1 MTDSEPVV
9 LIVDDEEDV
18 ADSYAAIAAR
28 RYEVRTAYSGREAL
42 SKLDESVDV
51 VLLDRRMPGLLGEDV
66 LAETRDRNLDCRV
79 AMVTAI
85 DPDIDIIDME
95 FDDYVVKPVS
105 REELLDTIERMLRV
119 AEYERALREYYR
131 VTRKYVALSSAGA
144 DMNDPDI
151 TELAK
156 RRERLGEKLERTAEQ
171 FADIDFHALFRDLE
185 EDERAINEATGDGD
199 SGTDDPGLGSDPD
212 GGDE

>member
-42 SKLDESVDV
+42 SKLDESVNV

-66 LAETRDRNLDCRV
+66 LAEARDRNLDCRV
-79 AMVTAI
+79 AIVTAI

-105 REELLDTIERMLRV
+105 REEVLDTVDRLRRV
-119 AEYERALREYYR
+119 TEYERTLREYYR
-131 VTRKYVALSSAGA
+131 VTRKYVTLADAGG
-144 DMNDPDI
+144 NGEFETDPEFVEL
-151 TELAK
+151 TE
-156 RRERLGEKLERTAEQ
+156 RRDRLREQLESTAEH
-171 FADIDFHALFRDLE
+171 FADGDFETLF
-185 EDERAINEATGDGD
+185 GDF
-199 SGTDDPGLGSDPD
+199 S
-212 GGDE
+212 E